1 MAAYFICIGYRVLGK
16 EWSLNLDTL
25 DKFIGLI
32 ICHGIVGVRNW
43 PLKSLWNSDWVCPM
57 FSKTM
62 SRDDLA
68 QKMSILR
75 FDVKS
80 ERRDRIEHNK
90 FCLASYIWQSF
101 IENCQKSYIPSQ
113 NLTVDEQLL
122 LCKARC
128 KFIQYMANKPDKFG
142 LKFWLIVDVNS
153 KYLYNGFPYVGKDE
167 THATSTSLSTDVVLK
182 LIEPLANCGKHNLI
196 KIKKLH
202 VHF

>member
-1 MAAYFICIGYRVLGK
+1 
-16 EWSLNLDTL
+16 
-25 DKFIGLI
+25 
-32 ICHGIVGVRNW
+32 
-43 PLKSLWNSDWVCPM
+43 M

-62 SRDDLA
+62 PRDDFA
-68 QKMSILR
+68 QIMSFLR

-80 ERRDRIEHNK
+80 ERRDRIAHDK
-90 FCLASYIWQSF
+90 SCLASYIWQSL
-101 IENCQKSYIPSQ
+101 IGNCQKSYIPSQ

-122 LCKARC
+122 PCKARC

-142 LKFWLIVDVNS
+142 QKFWLIVDVNS

-167 THATSTSLSTDVVLK
+167 TRATSTSLSTDVVLK

-202 VHF
+202 EHF